1 MKTFLRTRLVDF
13 GKIRTLAVLLAST
26 AAALGQPGPDSA
38 YPTNKAAAEKFY
50 AEGSYAKAHEIY
62 GKVDVSFLS
71 RDEARWV
78 TFRFADTQWRSQAAT
93 DNSDTT
99 KLDEARDNL
108 EKQIRDLTRE
118 DQHDRVWAE
127 VQESLG
133 DFFWARRNN
142 NNWNNDWNGAW
153 AHYQAALD
161 WWAGQSDLDLA
172 RERYLK
178 IVWKMSRPWNGGPA
192 YYGGWGN
199 LIPLEIFENAAKI
212 AQSDEDKAHAHYL
225 IAMTLR
231 YQGDWEQRA
240 RVPEEFAAAIK
251 PGKKTD
257 WYDDAL
263 FNYAQW
269 MGQNGRAVRDKNGNW
284 SSQPDYVKALA
295 LFRRFVGEFQKGE
308 SRYWEQAQNEIQNIT
323 APQVNVGVANVFL
336 PDSEIQYSLNWR
348 NVKHIHLALYPVDLT
363 RAVNFP
369 AESKEQRQWLETID
383 LGALEKIKS
392 WTRDTHDA
400 GIYQPGNE
408 VVRLDEKLKP
418 GAYVIEARGGD
429 KSSRELILVSD
440 AALVLKSSGGKTLVY
455 FCNALDSAPIA
466 NAPVKLWESWWADN
480 HWHSRSFDG
489 TTDTNGIVIILLDR
503 KTDNSVSLYVSA
515 RRDDRQAFSMGGSYW
530 SHEEPDTWRIYATTD
545 RPAYRPKE
553 TTNWKF
559 IARRYNGSVYS
570 TPANETI
577 EYEITDPRGAKV
589 KSDKIKLNE
598 FGSAWGS
605 LDLTEKMPLGEY
617 RVQFWDEGRHHEIGN
632 ATLFRLEEYKLPEF
646 KVSVTTPEEKGQKK
660 TFRLG
665 ETVEATIQ
673 ADYYFGGPVANAD
686 VAVLVHQKPFWH
698 FWHEPRPYPWFYE
711 DMDNGNSPYGRWRGW
726 YGGDQI
732 ITNATL
738 KTDATGK
745 ATLTF
750 ATPRNPRQD
759 YEYDIEARVTD
770 ASRRE
775 ITGRGTV
782 LVTRQRYYVYANPA
796 HNLYRPQDKVM
807 VDFKALDANDQPVQT
822 EGKVT
827 VTRDYWYEIWLAPDG
842 HEVKGDELK
851 RLQAQNK
858 IWPPAP
864 TRPDQKDWRLKF
876 RGYEHDD
883 VLTQSLK
890 TGTNGGAEL
899 TFTPE
904 REGYYR
910 VAWSGEDVFTNQP
923 PQPINAET
931 TVWVAKNSTTELGYR
946 TGGVEIIAD
955 KDTFRVGGGAPVML
969 VAPIAGRYVLFTV
982 EGEDLYHYQLVHLD
996 GTVKLINLDVDEK
1009 YVPNVFLGATL
1020 VSDRQIFTDTKQ
1032 IVVPPVKNFLNVEVK
1047 PDRAQYQ
1054 PRDEGTLTVTTKND
1068 EGRPVSAEVALGLV
1082 DESVFYIQNDY
1093 AGDPR
1098 QFYFGTK
1105 RSEQIQTQ
1113 STMNQKSYARLVE
1126 WENSQLIDDK
1136 EKERLEAAKREQTEQ
1151 LKNGE
1156 FAWKRGGIGGG
1167 GGAGD
1172 DIDAFDSGVE
1182 KDRAERRFVGV
1193 TTLSGSSV
1201 NMAMQAEA
1209 PAAMTP
1215 PVLGDMPVMGR
1226 PARMP
1231 KGKFPGAG
1239 SAGEEPAVV
1248 VRSDF
1253 RSTVFWQPDIITDK
1267 NGKVKVKV
1275 KYPDSLTSW
1284 KATARAVTTVN
1295 QFGIADATT
1304 RTRQPLIIRLEA
1316 PRFFV
1321 VGDTVT
1327 ISAVVNNNTAEP
1339 MEVRVSL
1346 DAAGGLVVGPASRLS
1361 PSEKNSEKLESGKM
1375 PDLRLN
1381 VAANSEARA
1390 DWIAR
1395 VDRAG
1400 DVKLKVI
1407 ARGGQYADA
1416 MEKTFTAYEHGIEK
1430 FISKSGKAHGG
1441 DVTVNLVL
1449 PHDRKL
1455 DSTTLTVQVT
1465 PSMAVTMLDALPYLI
1480 NYPYGCTEQTMSR
1493 FLPTVITAKTLRDVG
1508 LQPEDVM
1515 GRVFGGIETNSAAAT
1530 HPDGKKNLEDMD
1542 KMTRAGLDRLY
1553 DFQHR
1558 DGGWGWW
1565 KEGDSD
1571 HWMTAYVVWGLSL
1584 AHGTG
1589 IEIKNQ
1595 PSKTVIDPI
1604 TGLPTNG
1611 QNALERGVT
1620 YLGKTLVE
1628 EEENP
1633 DMQAW
1638 MLHALS
1644 VWNESMMNSHLS
1656 EFEAKAFDHLWKN
1669 RDQLNAYTRALLA
1682 LSAHNYGREDKA
1694 KILIANLENGVIRDD
1709 HPDQSVL
1716 IGNNPS
1722 TLNSSASAESS
1733 GETAPKRSEGGQP
1746 STVMGTAHWGN
1757 DGIYWHWSDGG
1768 VEATA
1773 FALRAL
1779 LAIDPTNSLV
1789 EPVSNWLIKNRRGAQ
1804 WNNTRDTA
1812 IVVLALNDYLRA
1824 SGELHPDLA
1833 FEVDVNG
1840 TKVADRKIS
1849 GADVFNAPS
1858 TFTIDPK
1865 LIQDTNEIRIVH
1877 TSAGGPVYFSAN
1889 AKFFSTEEPIAPAG
1903 NEIFVKREYYKL
1915 AGRPTLLKGYVYD
1928 REPLRDGETVTS
1940 GERIET
1946 VLTIEAKN
1954 NSEYLL
1960 FEDLK
1965 PAGFEAVEI
1974 RSGENLYARGLMA
1987 SAVERKFGATSVH
2000 EIKPGETLSLLAKAY
2015 GVSVAEIETAN
2026 SGIDPHRLR
2035 IGDKLV
2041 IPATQSAGYEAGYTG
2056 SNRWIYQE
2064 LRDRQ
2069 VALFIDHLPQGV
2081 WQIRYDFRAETP
2093 GQFHALPVLGR
2104 AMYVPEI
2111 RCNSVELRVNVVDKT
2126 H

>member
-1 MKTFLRTRLVDF
+1 MKTLLRTRLADF
-13 GKIRTLAVLLAST
+13 GKIWTLAVLLAST
-26 AAALGQPGPDSA
+26 AAAFGQPGPDADYS
-38 YPTNKAAAEKFY
+38 TNKDAAEKFY

-62 GKVDVSFLS
+62 DKVDISFLS
-71 RDEARWV
+71 REEARWV
-78 TFRFADTQWRSQAAT
+78 AFRFADTQWRSQAAT

-99 KLDEARDNL
+99 KLDEAHNNL

-133 DFFWARRNN
+133 DFFWTRPNQQ
-142 NNWNNDWNGAW
+142 NWGGGWLY
-153 AHYQAALD
+153 YQAALN
-161 WWAGQSDLDLA
+161 WWAGQSDIALA
-172 RERYLK
+172 RQRYLK
-178 IVWKMSRPWNGGPA
+178 IVWKMSRPPAGGPS

-212 AQSDEDKAHAHYL
+212 ALSDEDKAHAHYL

-240 RVPEEFAAAIK
+240 RVPVEFAAAIK

-269 MGQNGRAVRDKNGNW
+269 MGQNGRAVRNKDSNW
-284 SSQPDYVKALA
+284 SSQPDFVKALA
-295 LFRRFVGEFQKGE
+295 LFRQFTNEFAKGE
-308 SRYWEQAQNEIQNIT
+308 SRYWEQARDEINNIT
-323 APQVNVGVANVFL
+323 GPQVNVSVQNIFL
-336 PDSEIQYSLNWR
+336 PGSEIQYYLNWR
-348 NVKHIHLALYPVDLT
+348 NVKQIELALY
-363 RAVNFP
+363 AVELNQDVKLP
-369 AESKEQRQWLETID
+369 ADADHRTDWLSSID
-383 LGALEKIKS
+383 LGRAEKLKS
-392 WTRDTHDA
+392 WSRATGDQ
-400 GIYQPGNE
+400 GVYQPSNE
-408 VVRLDEKLKP
+408 VVRLDTKLKP
-418 GAYVIEARGGD
+418 GAYMLEARAGG
-429 KSSRELILVSD
+429 KSARELILVTD
-440 AALVLKSSGGKTLVY
+440 AALVLKASGKQALVY
-455 FCNALDSAPIA
+455 FCNALDSSPFTGGK
-466 NAPVKLWESWWADN
+466 VKLWEGWLENQN
-480 HWHSRSFDG
+480 HWHWREQTKSTDKDGIAVFDLEKPE
-489 TTDTNGIVIILLDR
+489 NQNREIFA
-503 KTDNSVSLYVSA
+503 SVV
-515 RRDDRQAFSMGGSYW
+515 RDERQAFSTANSYW
-530 SHEEPDTWRIYATTD
+530 FNRGDRDTWRIYAFTD

-553 TTNWKF
+553 TINWKF
-559 IARRYNGSVYS
+559 IARHYNGSVYS

-617 RVQFWDEGRHHEIGN
+617 RVTFWDQVDGKRHHEIGN

-646 KVSVTTPEEKGQKK
+646 KVSVATPEENGQKK

-750 ATPRNPRQD
+750 ATPRNTGQD

-782 LVTRQRYYVYANPA
+782 RVTRQRYYVHANPA
-796 HNLYRPQDKVM
+796 HNLYRPRDKVT

-822 EGKVT
+822 EGKIT

-842 HEVKGDELK
+842 REVKGDELK
-851 RLQAQNK
+851 QLQTKNK

-890 TGTNGGAEL
+890 TDTNGGAEL

-910 VAWSGEDVFTNQP
+910 VAWAGEDVFTNQP
-923 PQPINAET
+923 PQPINAGT
-931 TVWVAKNSTTELGYR
+931 TVWVANNSTTELGYR
-946 TGGVEIIAD
+946 TGGVEIIVD
-955 KDTFRVGGGAPVML
+955 KDTFRVGGIAPVML
-969 VAPIAGRYVLFTV
+969 VAPTAGRYVLFTV

-996 GTVKLINLDVDEK
+996 GTVKLVNLAVDEK

-1068 EGRPVSAEVALGLV
+1068 EGKPVSAEVALSLA

-1113 STMNQKSYARLVE
+1113 STMNQKSYARLIE
-1126 WENSQLIDDK
+1126 WENNQLIDDK
-1136 EKERLEAAKREQTEQ
+1136 EKERLETAKREQ

-1156 FAWKRGGIGGG
+1156 FAWKKGGVGGG

-1172 DIDAFDSGVE
+1172 AIDAFENDDLR
-1182 KDRAERRFVGV
+1182 KDRSEGGFVAGYAGTTISRRA
-1193 TTLSGSSV
+1193 V
-1201 NMAMQAEA
+1201 NMAMANSAGA
-1209 PAAMTP
+1209 PAEMPAAP
-1215 PVLGDMPVMGR
+1215 PVLNGISAMGKLAWK
-1226 PARMP
+1226 PE
-1231 KGKFPGAG
+1231 GKFPGAG
-1239 SAGEEPAVV
+1239 SAGGEPAVV

-1253 RSTVFWQPDIITDK
+1253 RSTVFWQADIVTDQ
-1267 NGKVKVKV
+1267 NGRATVKV

-1284 KATARAVTTVN
+1284 KATARAVTAVN

-1304 RTRQPLIIRLEA
+1304 RTRQPLIVRLEA

-1321 VGDTVT
+1321 VGDFVVV
-1327 ISAVVNNNTAEP
+1327 SAVINNNTDEP
-1339 MEVRVSL
+1339 MMVQPKL
-1346 DAAGGLVVGPASRLS
+1346 DAEGVDVTGLFENGQPVKGELGPLKVSANGEARQDWYVHVSKAGGV
-1361 PSEKNSEKLESGKM
+1361 K
-1375 PDLRLN
+1375 LN
-1381 VAANSEARA
+1381 VT
-1390 DWIAR
+1390 
-1395 VDRAG
+1395 
-1400 DVKLKVI
+1400 
-1407 ARGGQYADA
+1407 ARGVQYADA

-1430 FISKSGKAHGG
+1430 FYSKSGKARSG

-1449 PHDRKL
+1449 PHERKA
-1455 DSTTLTVQVT
+1455 DSTSLTVQVT

-1493 FLPTVITAKTLRDVG
+1493 FLPTIITAKTLRDVG
-1508 LQPEDVM
+1508 LQPENVM

-1530 HPDGKKNLEDMD
+1530 HPNGKKNLEDMD
-1542 KMTRAGLDRLY
+1542 KMTQAGLNRLY
-1553 DFQHR
+1553 DFQHS

-1584 AHGTG
+1584 ARDAGVK
-1589 IEIKNQ
+1589 IKDDVLQ
-1595 PSKTVIDPI
+1595 
-1604 TGLPTNG
+1604 
-1611 QNALERGVT
+1611 RGAK
-1620 YLGKTLVE
+1620 YLDEHLVE

-1638 MLHALS
+1638 MLHALAFDYA
-1644 VWNESMMNSHLS
+1644 HLDQGIQVPLS
-1656 EFEAKAFDHLWKN
+1656 KFQQKAFDNLWAK
-1669 RDQLNAYTRALLA
+1669 RDKLNSYTRALLA
-1682 LSAHNYGREDKA
+1682 LSAHFYILNDKA

-1709 HPDQSVL
+1709 RPDQSVL
-1716 IGNNPS
+1716 IGNSPS
-1722 TLNSSASAESS
+1722 TLNS
-1733 GETAPKRSEGGQP
+1733 QP
-1746 STVMGTAHWGN
+1746 STVMGTVHWGN
-1757 DGIYWHWSDGG
+1757 DGVYWHWSDGG

-1779 LAIDPTNSLV
+1779 LAVDPTNSLV
-1789 EPVSNWLIKNRRGAQ
+1789 EPVSNWLIKNRRGTQ

-1833 FEVDVNG
+1833 FEVYVNG

-1865 LIQDTNEIRIVH
+1865 LIQDTNEIRIVR
-1877 TSAGGPVYFSAN
+1877 TSGSGPVYFSAN

-1903 NEIFVKREYYKL
+1903 SEIFVKREYFKL
-1915 AGRPTLLKGYVYD
+1915 AGRQTLLKGLVYD
-1928 REPLRDGETVTS
+1928 RQPLRDGESVKS
-1940 GERIET
+1940 GERIECIVT
-1946 VLTIEAKN
+1946 VEGKN
-1954 NSEYLL
+1954 NYEYLL

-1974 RSGENLYARGLMA
+1974 RSGESLYAKELKSGAANLKSNVQSPK
-1987 SAVERKFGATSVH
+1987 SAE
-2000 EIKPGETLSLLAKAY
+2000 
-2015 GVSVAEIETAN
+2015 AE
-2026 SGIDPHRLR
+2026 DF
-2035 IGDKLV
+2035 
-2041 IPATQSAGYEAGYTG
+2041 TG
-2056 SNRWIYQE
+2056 RQRWVYQE

-2081 WQIRYDFRAETP
+2081 WQIRYGFRAETP

-2111 RCNSVELRVNVVDKT
+2111 RCNSAELRVNVVDKT
-2126 H
+2126 P

>member
-1 MKTFLRTRLVDF
+1 MKTLLQTRLADF
-13 GKIRTLAVLLAST
+13 GKIWTLAVLLAST
-26 AAALGQPGPDSA
+26 AAAFGQPGPDA
-38 YPTNKAAAEKFY
+38 DYPTNKAAAEKFC
-50 AEGSYAKAHEIY
+50 AEGSYAKAHKIY
-62 GKVDVSFLS
+62 GKVDISFLS

-93 DNSDTT
+93 DNPDTT
-99 KLDEARDNL
+99 KFDEARDNL

-118 DQHDRVWAE
+118 DQHDCLWAE

-133 DFFWARRNN
+133 DFFWTRRNQQ
-142 NNWNNDWNGAW
+142 NWGGGWP
-153 AHYQAALD
+153 HYQAALD
-161 WWAGQSDLDLA
+161 WWAGQSNLDLA
-172 RERYLK
+172 RQRYLK
-178 IVWKMSRPWNGGPA
+178 IVWKMLRPPAGGPS

-212 AQSDEDKAHAHYL
+212 ALSDEDKAHVHYL

-231 YQGDWEQRA
+231 YQGDWELRA
-240 RVPEEFAAAIK
+240 RVPEEFEAAIK
-251 PGKKTD
+251 PGKKTE

-269 MGQNGRAVRDKNGNW
+269 LEQNGRTIRDQNGNW
-284 SSQPDYVKALA
+284 SSQADYVKALA
-295 LFRRFVGEFQKGE
+295 LFRQFTREFQKGE
-308 SRYWEQAQNEIQNIT
+308 SRYWEQAQSEIQNIT
-323 APQVNVGVANVFL
+323 GPQVNVGVANVFL
-336 PDSEIQYSLNWR
+336 PGSEIQYSLNWR
-348 NVKHIHLALYPVDLT
+348 NVKRVHLALYPVDLN

-369 AESKEQRQWLETID
+369 AEMKEQRQWPETIN

-400 GIYQPGNE
+400 GIYQPSNE
-408 VVRLDEKLKP
+408 TVRLDEKLKP

-440 AALVLKSSGGKTLVY
+440 AVLVLKSSGAQALVY
-455 FCNALDSAPIA
+455 FCNALDSAPVA
-466 NAPVKLWESWWADN
+466 NAPVKLWESWWADDQ
-480 HWHSRSFDG
+480 WHSRSFDG
-489 TTDTNGIVIILLDR
+489 TTDTNGIAVIQLDR
-503 KTDNSVSLYVSA
+503 KANNSVSLYASA
-515 RRDDRQAFSMGGSYW
+515 RRSDRQAFSTGQWYGQGASGLIVD
-530 SHEEPDTWRIYATTD
+530 PATGLPLDPLRAWRIYAFTD
-545 RPAYRPKE
+545 RPAYRPAE
-553 TTNWKF
+553 TANWKF

-589 KSDKIKLNE
+589 KSDKIKFNE
-598 FGSAWGS
+598 FGSVWGS

-617 RVQFWDEGRHHEIGN
+617 RVTFWDEGRHHTIGY

-646 KVSVTTPEEKGQKK
+646 KVSVTTPEENGQKK

-665 ETVEATIQ
+665 EKVEATIQ

-686 VAVLVHQKPFWH
+686 VQVLVHQKPYWH
-698 FWHEPRPYPWFYE
+698 YWHEPRPYPWFYD
-711 DMDNGNSPYGRWRGW
+711 DMDTGSPYGRWRGW

-745 ATLTF
+745 ATLAF
-750 ATPRNPRQD
+750 ATPRNVGQD
-759 YEYDIEARVTD
+759 YEYNIEARVTD

-775 ITGRGTV
+775 ITGHGTV
-782 LVTRQRYYVYANPA
+782 RVTQQRYYVYANPA
-796 HNLYRPQDKVM
+796 HNLYRPQDKVT
-807 VDFKALDANDQPVQT
+807 VNFKALDANEQPVTT

-851 RLQAQNK
+851 RLEAKNQ
-858 IWPPAP
+858 IWPPVP
-864 TRPDQKDWRLKF
+864 TRPDQKEWRLKF

-890 TGTNGGAEL
+890 TDTNGEAEL

-910 VAWSGEDVFTNQP
+910 VAWSGQDVLTNRP
-923 PQPINAET
+923 SQPINTDT
-931 TVWVAKNSTTELGYR
+931 TVWVANNSTSELGYR

-955 KDTFRVGGGAPVML
+955 KDTFRVGGVAPVML
-969 VAPIAGRYVLFTV
+969 VAPTAGRYVLFTV

-996 GTVKLINLDVDEK
+996 GTVKLVNLAVDEK

-1020 VSDRQIFTDTKQ
+1020 VNDRQMFTDTKQ
-1032 IVVPPVKNFLNVEVK
+1032 IVVPTVKNFLNIEVK

-1054 PRDEGTLTVTTKND
+1054 PRDEGTFTVTTKND
-1068 EGRPVSAEVALGLV
+1068 EGQPVSAEVALSLV

-1098 QFYFGTK
+1098 QFFFGTK
-1105 RSEQIQTQ
+1105 RSQQIQTQ
-1113 STMNQKSYARLVE
+1113 STMNQKSYAKLVE
-1126 WENSQLIDDK
+1126 WENHQLMDDK
-1136 EKERLEAAKREQTEQ
+1136 EKERLYEVKRERIDQ

-1156 FAWKRGGIGGG
+1156 LAWGGEGGG
-1167 GGAGD
+1167 GGGGGSRFITAYGGTVDDRSVAYSELGMSARAGGNFN
-1172 DIDAFDSGVE
+1172 AMNLP
-1182 KDRAERRFVGV
+1182 AE
-1193 TTLSGSSV
+1193 
-1201 NMAMQAEA
+1201 M
-1209 PAAMTP
+1209 PATP
-1215 PVLGDMPVMGR
+1215 PTLGDISGMGQMMR
-1226 PARMP
+1226 AKTPARLYFAGGP
-1231 KGKFPGAG
+1231 G
-1239 SAGEEPAVV
+1239 SAGEGPAVV

-1253 RSTVFWQPDIITDK
+1253 RATVFWQPDIHTDN
-1267 NGKVKVKV
+1267 NGKATVKV

-1304 RTRQPLIIRLEA
+1304 RTRQPLIVRLEA

-1327 ISAVVNNNTAEP
+1327 ISAVVNNNTGEP
-1339 MEVRVSL
+1339 IEVRAAL
-1346 DAAGGLVVGPASRLS
+1346 DASGISVGQASRLS
-1361 PSEKNSEKLESGKM
+1361 PSEKNLGTLESGAT

-1390 DWIAR
+1390 DWIAHIE
-1395 VDRAG
+1395 RAG
-1400 DVKLKVI
+1400 EVKLKVT

-1416 MEKTFTAYEHGIEK
+1416 MEKTFAAYEHGIEK
-1430 FISKSGKAHGG
+1430 FISKSGKARLVASKQSGDGG
-1441 DVTVNLVL
+1441 NDVTVNLVL
-1449 PHDRKL
+1449 PHDRKA
-1455 DSTTLTVQVT
+1455 DSTSLIVQVT

-1493 FLPTVITAKTLRDVG
+1493 FLPTVITAKTLRDAG

-1515 GRVFGGIETNSAAAT
+1515 GCVFGGIETNSAAAT
-1530 HPDGKKNLEDMD
+1530 HPNGKKTLEDMD
-1542 KMTRAGLDRLY
+1542 KMTQAGLNRLY
-1553 DFQHR
+1553 DFQHS

-1584 AHGTG
+1584 AHDARV
-1589 IEIKNQ
+1589 EIKDDVLQ
-1595 PSKTVIDPI
+1595 
-1604 TGLPTNG
+1604 
-1611 QNALERGVT
+1611 RGVK
-1620 YLGKTLVE
+1620 YLDEHLVE

-1638 MLHALS
+1638 MLYALAIDWAS
-1644 VWNESMMNSHLS
+1644 IKTLTVTPALP
-1656 EFEAKAFDHLWKN
+1656 ATRTIAFDNLWKN

-1682 LSAHNYGREDKA
+1682 LSAHNFGFEDKA

-1709 HPDQSVL
+1709 RPDTSVL
-1716 IGNNPS
+1716 MGGGNIQHPTSNIQ
-1722 TLNSSASAESS
+1722 
-1733 GETAPKRSEGGQP
+1733 QP
-1746 STVMGTAHWGN
+1746 VMGTAHWGN

-1779 LAIDPTNSLV
+1779 LAVDPTNSLV

-1833 FEVDVNG
+1833 FEVYVNG
-1840 TKVADRKIS
+1840 MKVADRKVS
-1849 GADVFNAPS
+1849 GANVFNAPS

-1865 LIQDTNEIRIVH
+1865 LVQDTNEIRIVS
-1877 TSAGGPVYFSAN
+1877 TSGGGPLYFAAN
-1889 AKFFSTEEPIAPAG
+1889 AKFFSTEEPITPAG
-1903 NEIFVKREYYKL
+1903 SEIFVKREYFKL

-1954 NSEYLL
+1954 NYEYLL

-1965 PAGFEAVEI
+1965 AAGFEAVEI
-1974 RSGENLYARGLMA
+1974 RSGESLYAKELKSGAANLKSNVQSPK
-1987 SAVERKFGATSVH
+1987 SAE
-2000 EIKPGETLSLLAKAY
+2000 
-2015 GVSVAEIETAN
+2015 AE
-2026 SGIDPHRLR
+2026 DF
-2035 IGDKLV
+2035 
-2041 IPATQSAGYEAGYTG
+2041 TG
-2056 SNRWIYQE
+2056 RQRWVYQE

-2093 GQFHALPVLGR
+2093 GQFHALPVIGR

-2111 RCNSVELRVNVVDKT
+2111 RCNSAELRVNVVDKT
-2126 H
+2126 P